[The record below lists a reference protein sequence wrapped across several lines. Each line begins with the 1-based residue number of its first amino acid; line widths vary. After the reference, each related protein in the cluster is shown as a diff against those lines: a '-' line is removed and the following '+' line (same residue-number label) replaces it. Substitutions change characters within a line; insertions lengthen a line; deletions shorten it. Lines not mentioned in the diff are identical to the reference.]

1 MMIESG
7 FSLELEKCLCCHKT
21 VQDETM
27 YFVPAMGGII
37 CSNCASHINYHK
49 KQLPYKLRDFF
60 RQMSINDFDEKGDFE
75 TKANDKVCMV
85 TFEVLKEYITMK
97 SPKKFKSTNILQEMP
112 TA

>member
-1 MMIESG
+1 
-7 FSLELEKCLCCHKT
+7 
-21 VQDETM
+21 
-27 YFVPAMGGII
+27 
-37 CSNCASHINYHK
+37 
-49 KQLPYKLRDFF
+49 
-60 RQMSINDFDEKGDFE
+60 MSINDFDEKGDFE